1 MSRLTLISQN
11 MNRMR
16 PQAENLTLEMTL
28 TLNDVLSAL
37 YFMIPAYV
45 ANSTPTIFGGGK
57 AIDLGRRFID
67 GEPIFGPNKTIRGFI
82 SGLALGFS
90 VGIVEALVFSQG
102 LLPKSVLTSLGSLSG
117 DLVGAFIKR
126 RMKLF
131 PGFPLP
137 LMDQLDFIL
146 GALLFSYPIYGLNT
160 NLVFIVLLITPPLH
174 LATNIIAYALKL
186 KNAAW

>member
-1 MSRLTLISQN
+1 
-11 MNRMR
+11 MR
-16 PQAENLTLEMTL
+16 RQAENLTLEMTL
-28 TLNDVLSAL
+28 TFNDVLSAL

-67 GEPIFGPNKTIRGFI
+67 GEPIFGANKTIRGFI
-82 SGLALGFS
+82 GGLALGSS

-117 DLVGAFIKR
+117 DLAGAFIKR
-126 RMKLF
+126 RMKLS

-146 GALLFSYPIYGLNT
+146 GALLFSCPIYGLNM
-160 NLVFIVLLITPPLH
+160 NVIFILLLITPPLH
-174 LATNIIAYALKL
+174 LATNSIAYALKL
-186 KNAAW
+186 KNTAW